1 MTALRASGL
10 LLALALALGGCSS
23 GYQDDDASA
32 SRDQSTS
39 TPGSATPDTPT
50 SAPPTTRQD
59 RTPWAGLAG
68 RRPSLARYFD
78 RLPDSSPVR
87 LGRVRERTSAYT
99 SYDATYR
106 VDGLRITGVLNV
118 PRGPGPFPAVVLAHG
133 WIDRAVYEQGQGMT
147 RERNYLAERG
157 YVALH
162 VDYRNHAGSDDD
174 SALERELY
182 LGYAVDTLG
191 AVAALR
197 SSDLAVS
204 DDDVSLMGRSMGGS
218 VVLQALEIAPGYVNG
233 GVVYSGQ
240 SSLEAD
246 NYRQWGGNGSG
257 FAKEF
262 VRRHGTPAQNP
273 EAWRAMS
280 TRPYAG
286 RITEPVLMIHGTR
299 DEQCPPRWAS
309 ATRSALARAGVDVR
323 LRWYAGEHH
332 AFGPRFTDS
341 MRDITSYLDD
351 FP

>member
-1 MTALRASGL
+1 MTSRRVFGL
-10 LLALALALGGCSS
+10 MLTLAFALGGCTS
-23 GYQDDDASA
+23 GSGDDDASA
-32 SRDQSTS
+32 
-39 TPGSATPDTPT
+39 PGPRST
-50 SAPPTTRQD
+50 SAPSSVTPDRPTAAPAPPD
-59 RTPWAGLAG
+59 RSPWADLAV

-87 LGRVRERTSAYT
+87 LGPVRERTSAYT
-99 SYDATYR
+99 SYDVTYG

-118 PRGPGPFPAVVLAHG
+118 PRVPGPFPAVVLAHG

-147 RERNYLAERG
+147 RERGYLAEQG

-162 VDYRNHAGSDDD
+162 VDFRNHAGSDDD
-174 SALERELY
+174 AALERELY

-197 SSDLAVS
+197 SSGLPVS
-204 DDDVSLMGRSMGGS
+204 DDVSLMGRSMGGS
-218 VVLQALEIAPGYVNG
+218 VVLQALEMAPGFVNG

-246 NYRQWGGNGSG
+246 NYRQWAGDGSG
-257 FAKEF
+257 FAAEF

-273 EAWRAMS
+273 AAWRAMS

-323 LRWYAGEHH
+323 LRWYEDEHH
-332 AFGPRFTDS
+332 AFGPRFSDS

-351 FP
+351 LR